1 MQVEKQQLEKLLT
14 VSGFRKE
21 YGETVYC
28 RLVSLTSLH
37 STWLETNIW
46 MNYKL
51 IGWCTKE
58 PLDKEKEEECRSR
71 HQVQY
76 YENSYHNTQSPNVM
90 ANKRGIRETVTDF
103 LFLDSKVPGDG
114 DFSHDIKSTR
124 FLTGKLWQ
132 TWIVCRKTDI
142 TLSAKVHITKAAES
156 ILFLLFTY
164 SCDRWAI
171 NAFELWCWRRL
182 LESHG

>member
-1 MQVEKQQLEKLLT
+1 
-14 VSGFRKE
+14 
-21 YGETVYC
+21 
-28 RLVSLTSLH
+28 
-37 STWLETNIW
+37 

-76 YENSYHNTQSPNVM
+76 YENSYHITQSPNVM

-124 FLTGKLWQ
+124 FLTGKL
-132 TWIVCRKTDI
+132 
-142 TLSAKVHITKAAES
+142 
-156 ILFLLFTY
+156 
-164 SCDRWAI
+164 
-171 NAFELWCWRRL
+171 
-182 LESHG
+182 